1 MPVIDALFQR
11 VIVGLPGAVSSL
23 DDSAAEAM
31 VEAMG
36 EVTASVGLLDRQ
48 DMRADWQQIMRR
60 LADLDGCHG
69 LVRGVACRLLVEQQV
84 IDEAELRRR
93 ARLALSPANPAA
105 EAAAWVQGLVRG
117 SGMVLLH
124 QDGLWAALDEWLL
137 ELPADLFTELLP
149 LLRRAFSD
157 FQPPERRAMGD
168 KAKHLRRLGERAEAR
183 LAADAAGLVRERA
196 DRVLP
201 ILAQILGSSRHAG

>member
-1 MPVIDALFQR
+1 
-11 VIVGLPGAVSSL
+11 
-23 DDSAAEAM
+23 
-31 VEAMG
+31 
-36 EVTASVGLLDRQ
+36 
-48 DMRADWQQIMRR
+48 MRR
-60 LADLDGCHG
+60 LADSEGCHG
-69 LVRGVACRLLVEQQV
+69 LVRGVTCRLLVEQQV

-124 QDGLWAALDEWLL
+124 HDGLWAALDEWLV

-149 LLRRAFSD
+149 LIRRAFSD
-157 FQPPERRAMGD
+157 FQPPERRAMGE
-168 KAKHLRRLGERAEAR
+168 KAKHLRRLAERAEAR
-183 LAADAAGLVRERA
+183 LAADVAGVAGLVRERA

-201 ILAQILGSSRHAG
+201 ILAQILGSAPHGG